1 MKKIEYNRD
10 IKRKWMLLVI
20 CFLALLIIIFGCQS
34 SKLKRVDKVPPV
46 IELYSDTVEIT
57 EGDEYNPNDNVKS
70 VKDNVDGDII
80 RVDKVPPETGIAYY
94 FIDSSNFD
102 ISKAGEYSVKVSAK
116 DKAENESIKEFI
128 VKVNARNDESSSSSS
143 AAGSNSTSGSKDNT
157 NSSVKNN
164 KTSNSNNKEN
174 TSSENNNSETS
185 SNNKSQQTCKIVHHD
200 ATGHNEQYLIKNA
213 WIEEKW
219 VGIQCITCGAIF
231 YNDDDWVNHSLE
243 SNHGNCKE
251 LYEHISHPAEYGT
264 KWVEDSASWNETICN

>member
-1 MKKIEYNRD
+1 MRKLKNKKI
-10 IKRKWMLLVI
+10 IKKKWFLIIACFILLLVI
-20 CFLALLIIIFGCQS
+20 AWRCQS
-34 SKLKRVDKVPPV
+34 SKLKKIDKEPPV

-70 VKDNVDGDII
+70 VKDNVDGDINK
-80 RVDKVPPETGIAYY
+80 VDNNIDETGKAYY
-94 FIDSSNFD
+94 FIDF
-102 ISKAGEYSVKVSAK
+102 SKLDTSKFGEYSIKVIAK
-116 DKAENESIKEFI
+116 DKAENESTKEFI

-143 AAGSNSTSGSKDNT
+143 AAGSNSTSDSNDNT

-264 KWVEDSASWNETICN
+264 KWVEDSAAWNETICN